1 MNETREIVGWQCAA
15 SQVSLAK
22 MKIAL
27 GCHVTVQYPI
37 VIHFRFQTSR
47 LYLFFELRR
56 NLSKDLPFS

>member
-37 VIHFRFQTSR
+37 VIRFRFQTSR
-47 LYLFFELRR
+47 LWEKFIEGFAILLMA
-56 NLSKDLPFS
+56 